1 MSWDERQEAVGDYIV
16 GRAKEIYHAGSFYEE
31 IADQILEGDFDD
43 VVLERVRDILGFK
56 VVDAMRRQLRSAG
69 IMTGLCVPV
78 PIAVVRLLVEG
89 KK

>member
-1 MSWDERQEAVGDYIV
+1 MSWDERQEAIGEYVA
-16 GRAKEIYHAGSFYEE
+16 GRAKEMFRAGDFSEG

-43 VVLERVRDILGFK
+43 AVLSRVRDILGFK

-69 IMTGLCVPV
+69 IMTDLCMPV